1 MKHPKIA
8 LTFLCLWLL
17 IIFSWYRAGNANKTK
32 NDKLLKN
39 NIEFSGTIKSYKI
52 SWNHCFAI
60 ILIDSVKSN
69 TTFFNPKVGKQYF
82 PYAIKNGMAEV
93 YTTVCETTSKKIG
106 HKMSLNSNQRKLTF
120 EMDQKPFETEIY
132 IISSNPDVAFI
143 KENSIFK
150 ISK

>member
-8 LTFLCLWLL
+8 LGFFCLWLL
-17 IIFSWYRAGNANKTK
+17 IIFSWHQTGKANKAK
-32 NDKLLKN
+32 DDKLLKN

-60 ILIDSVKSN
+60 MLIDSIQSN

-93 YTTVCETTSKKIG
+93 YTTVCETTSKEIG
-106 HKMSLNSNQRKLTF
+106 HKISLNSNQRKLTF
-120 EMDQKPFETEIY
+120 EVNRKPFKTEIY
-132 IISSNPDVAFI
+132 MISSNPDMEYI
-143 KENSIFK
+143 QENSIF